1 MDQKTAG
8 LLYNL
13 GIVGGD
19 LNDNPDNAG
28 DGARAFDRGDGTNC
42 NLQDARPIAA
52 EANGLQGFVQHK
64 SLAANPLSNDGLG
77 T

>member
-1 MDQKTAG
+1 VNQQTAG

-13 GIVGGD
+13 GIVGNN

-28 DGARAFDRGDGTNC
+28 DGARAFAGGDGNNY
-42 NLQDARPIAA
+42 NLQDARPIADIA
-52 EANGLQGFVQHK
+52 RGLQGFVQLK
-64 SLAANPLSNDGLG
+64 SLNANPLSNDGVG